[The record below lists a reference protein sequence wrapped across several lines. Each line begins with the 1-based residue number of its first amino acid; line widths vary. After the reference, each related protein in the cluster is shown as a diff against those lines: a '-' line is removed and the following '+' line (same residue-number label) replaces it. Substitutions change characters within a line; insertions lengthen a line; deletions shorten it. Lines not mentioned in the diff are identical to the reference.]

1 MRVGLGVDAH
11 RFGPGIP
18 LVLGTVAV
26 PHALGLV
33 GHSDGDVV
41 VHAVCDAVLAACGG
55 PDIGALFP
63 PGDPAWAGVSGATLL
78 EHVRAHAAAA
88 GLRIVN
94 AHAVV
99 ICEAPRI
106 GPYREAMQAG
116 MTAALGA
123 PVTVHATTTETMGFT
138 GRGEGIASQAVAL
151 VAPIDTEDA

>member
-18 LVLGTVAV
+18 LMLGTVEI
-26 PHALGLV
+26 PHPAGLV

-41 VHAVCDAVLAACGG
+41 AHAVCDAVLAACGG

-63 PGDPAWAGVSGATLL
+63 PGDPAWAGVSGAALL
-78 EHVRAHAAAA
+78 AHVRAHAER
-88 GLRIVN
+88 GRLRIVN

-106 GPYREAMQAG
+106 GPHREAMQAG
-116 MTAALGA
+116 MSAALGA
-123 PVTVHATTTETMGFT
+123 PVSVHATTTETMGFT
-138 GRGEGIASQAVAL
+138 GRGEGIACQAVAL
-151 VAPIDTEDA
+151 VAPIETEDA